1 MSWKK
6 LTFDKLKIDIS
17 YSSGTEAFQEEEIFL
32 QQDRVEKAFDLAL
45 KLEKDGYNVYV
56 CGPNGI
62 GRTTYTLN
70 RLKKIAQTKETP
82 SDICYVTNF
91 KDSYKPKAL
100 ILPAGYGKKL
110 AEHIEN
116 ILEFLKRETH
126 KAFEGKEYEDELS
139 TLGKEIDS
147 QKEKIINE
155 MTEEA
160 KKYNLMVLFG
170 PEGVRLLPMFKIE
183 TSVPQEE
190 LLANPQIREEYQK
203 NLQAFEPKFRE
214 YMRKLRELDSSFGEN
229 LIKLRKRIAEK
240 LVNKA
245 FQSLEE
251 DFKNVMEN
259 LKDYISSL
267 KKELI
272 KNINIFIDWEKAK
285 GNIMLQT
292 SINKALNVF
301 RVNVLVDNSE
311 IQGAPVIYEKSPT
324 LKGLFGQINYK
335 AEMGILYADHL
346 SLTPGILHKA
356 NGGYL
361 VLDLWEILKNPYIW
375 ILLKR
380 TLLTKKLYIMGGM
393 VEEIPVPHVGILPES
408 IPFSAKVFLI
418 GDTYLYHLLTT
429 YDHEFKELFKIKAE
443 FNPVVDLNDEIIQA
457 FPKIIKNIIKKENL
471 KELDA
476 SGLSELLKYAI
487 YQAENKKKI
496 ALILQDIIDLLREA
510 NTISQNEQITEKDIK
525 QAQKEK
531 ILRVNLIEEK
541 IRELIKEG
549 KIIIDVEGKK
559 VGQINGLSV
568 YILGDY
574 NFGKPSRI
582 TANVFPGSRGV
593 VNIEREIDMSGPI
606 HSKGVLIFSSYFY
619 NKYSSTFPI
628 QFSCTLTFEQAYEPV
643 EGDSASAAELMVILS
658 AVSKIPIRQ
667 DIAITGSI
675 DQFGN
680 IQPVGGI
687 KEKIEGFYRSCKMT
701 KFTGN
706 QGVIVPAKNFDNI
719 LLEDDVLEDIKA
731 GNFHIYT
738 VETIDDVIEILT
750 GYKPEKF
757 HKEVSKGL
765 KKLYEL
771 SKEKGKKEETKRKK
785 KTSKKKS

>member
-1 MSWKK
+1 MSWEK
-6 LTFDKLKIDIS
+6 LSFEKLNIEIS
-17 YSSGTEAFQEEEIFL
+17 YSTGTEEFKEEEVFF
-32 QQDRVEKAFDLAL
+32 QQERVEKAFDLAL
-45 KLEKDGYNVYV
+45 KLEKEGYNVYV

-70 RLKKIAQTKETP
+70 RLKEISQSRETP
-82 SDICYVTNF
+82 PDVCYVTNF

-110 AEHIEN
+110 AEHIEGV
-116 ILEFLKRETH
+116 LDFLKRETH
-126 KAFEGKEYEDELS
+126 KAFEGKEYEEELS
-139 TLGKEIDS
+139 SIGKEIDA

-170 PEGVRLLPMFKIE
+170 PEGVRLLPRFKIE

-203 NLQAFEPKFRE
+203 SLKAFEPKFRE

-229 LIKLRKRIAEK
+229 LIKLRKKIAEK
-240 LVNKA
+240 LVDRA
-245 FQSLEE
+245 FVPLEQALK
-251 DFKNVMEN
+251 DIMDKI
-259 LKDYISSL
+259 KDYISAL
-267 KKELI
+267 KKELV
-272 KNINIFIDWEKAK
+272 KNINIFIDWEKSK
-285 GNIMLQT
+285 GNIMVQT

-301 RVNVLVDNSE
+301 RINVFVDNSE
-311 IQGAPVIYEKSPT
+311 TKGAPVIYEKSPT

-393 VEEIPVPHVGILPES
+393 VEEIPVPHVGILPEA

-418 GDTYLYHLLTT
+418 GDPYLYHLLATH
-429 YDHEFKELFKIKAE
+429 DHEFNELFKVKAE
-443 FNPVVDLNDEIIQA
+443 FNPVIELNQNIIKA
-457 FPKIIKNIIKKENL
+457 FPKIVKHIVKKEDL
-471 KELDA
+471 KEVSA
-476 SGLSELLKYAI
+476 SALSELIKFAI
-487 YQAENKKKI
+487 YQAENRKKI
-496 ALILQDIIDLLREA
+496 TLIVQNIIDLLREA
-510 NTISQNEQITEKDIK
+510 NTLSKGECITAEDIK
-525 QAQKEK
+525 LARKEK

-549 KIIIDVEGKK
+549 KIIIDVKGKK
-559 VGQINGLSV
+559 IGQVNGLSV
-568 YILGDY
+568 YILGDHS
-574 NFGKPSRI
+574 FGKPSRI

-606 HSKGVLIFSSYFY
+606 HSKGVLILSSYFY
-619 NKYSSTFPI
+619 NKYSSDFPI

-643 EGDSASAAELMVILS
+643 EGDSASAAELMAILS
-658 AVSKIPIRQ
+658 AVAKIPIKQ
-667 DIAITGSI
+667 NIAITGSI

-687 KEKIEGFYRSCKMT
+687 KEKIEGFYHSCKMM
-701 KFTGN
+701 KFTGK

-719 LLEDDVLEDIKA
+719 LLEEEVLQDIKA
-731 GNFHIYT
+731 EKFHIYT

-750 GYKPEKF
+750 GYKPETF
-757 HKEVSKGL
+757 HKKVKKGL
-765 KKLYEL
+765 KELYEL
-771 SKEKGKKEETKRKK
+771 SKEKKTKK
-785 KTSKKKS
+785 KTSKKKT